1 MSNPVSLVVTRTPL
15 RVSLIGG
22 GTDLPEF
29 YERQGRGAVISLALG
44 RYIYVVVKRHA
55 KIFNEQYRISYSKTE
70 VAQNLSEIEN
80 NVIRECLR
88 FADIQESL
96 FVSTFSDIPAASGL
110 GSSSSLT
117 VGLLNALYAFKRE
130 NITRYQL
137 AEEACEIEI
146 SRMGQPIGKQ
156 DQYAA
161 TFGGLNMYEFLSDGH
176 VNVKGIK
183 LPHGYLDR
191 LLQSGTLYWTGLTRN
206 VETILTQQKHNF
218 SQGSTH
224 SAEAILDMVSP
235 FHSALLSGAT
245 APQVADIIAQSWE
258 LKKQLSSNV
267 SNSVIEDYYSAAKAA
282 GAYGGKICGGGGGG
296 FLLLLHPNELRDSI
310 GKAAGF
316 PFHLELNMDFSG
328 TEILTLS

>member
-1 MSNPVSLVVTRTPL
+1 MSTPVSLVVTRTPL
-15 RVSLIGG
+15 RVSLMGG
-22 GTDLPEF
+22 GTDLPDF
-29 YERQGRGAVISLALG
+29 YERRGRGAVISLALG

-70 VAQNLSEIEN
+70 VAQNLNEIQN
-80 NVIRECLR
+80 NVIRECLQ
-88 FADIQESL
+88 FANIQESL
-96 FVSTFSDIPAASGL
+96 YVSTFSDIPAASGL
-110 GSSSSLT
+110 GSSSALT
-117 VGLLNALYAFKRE
+117 VGLMNALYAFKRE

-183 LPHGYLDR
+183 VPHGYLDN
-191 LLQSGTLYWTGLTRN
+191 LFKSSTLYWTGLTRN
-206 VETILTQQKHNF
+206 VETILTEQKQNF
-218 SQGSTH
+218 SQGSTN

-235 FHSALLSGAT
+235 FNSALFSGAT
-245 APQVADIIAQSWE
+245 APQIATMIDQSWA
-258 LKKQLSSNV
+258 LKKQFSSSV
-267 SNSVIEDYYSAAKAA
+267 SNSKIEEYYSDAKNA

-316 PFHLELNMDFSG
+316 PFHLKLNMDFSG
-328 TEILTLS
+328 TEVLTLS